1 MSLVDLRPAAD
12 LFGLLGV
19 LDHDDGPFGDGMAL
33 SEVERHEVRDILLN
47 VAQRLTDR
55 ALSIDSMRRRLGAI
69 VESLIA
75 VADALDGDCEDEGA
89 QCEDEG
95 AQCEDEGAQCDD
107 EGARLQVTPTMRAT
121 LETILTSPAARA
133 EMARYRQP

>member
-12 LFGLLGV
+12 LFGV
-19 LDHDDGPFGDGMAL
+19 LDHDDGPFGDGIAL

-69 VESLIA
+69 VESLIG
-75 VADALDGDCEDEGA
+75 VADALDGEADLEDGADREAACEDEGA

-95 AQCEDEGAQCDD
+95 EPDD
-107 EGARLQVTPTMRAT
+107 TGIADADG
-121 LETILTSPAARA
+121 RA
-133 EMARYRQP
+133 EQYSGSYRWTERCE

>member
-12 LFGLLGV
+12 LFGVLGQ
-19 LDHDDGPFGDGMAL
+19 LEIDDGPFGDGVAL
-33 SEVERHEVRDILLN
+33 SDAERLEVRTILLD

-69 VESLIA
+69 VESLIG
-75 VADALDGDCEDEGA
+75 VADALNGDPDLEDGADREAACEDEGA

-95 AQCEDEGAQCDD
+95 CPDDNGMADADGAAEQGFLHC
-107 EGARLQVTPTMRAT
+107 GGFSARS
-121 LETILTSPAARA
+121 IS
-133 EMARYRQP
+133 

>member
-19 LDHDDGPFGDGMAL
+19 LDHDDGPFGDGIAL
-33 SEVERHEVRDILLN
+33 TEIERIEVRTILLD

-69 VESLIA
+69 VESLIG
-75 VADALDGDCEDEGA
+75 VADALDGDPDIEDGA
-89 QCEDEG
+89 DQEIV
-95 AQCEDEGAQCDD
+95 CEDEGAQCDD
-107 EGARLQVTPTMRAT
+107 EGCLDDNGMADAYGAAEQGFLDCCGFSARS
-121 LETILTSPAARA
+121 IS
-133 EMARYRQP
+133 

>member
-1 MSLVDLRPAAD
+1 MSVLDLRPAAD

-19 LDHDDGPFGDGMAL
+19 LDHDDGPFGDGIAL

-55 ALSIDSMRRRLGAI
+55 ALSIDSMRRRLGAV
-69 VESLIA
+69 VESLIG
-75 VADALDGDCEDEGA
+75 VADTLDGDTDLEDGADQEAVCEDEGA

-95 AQCEDEGAQCDD
+95 CADD
-107 EGARLQVTPTMRAT
+107 NGIADTDGLAEQRGTRHLYGGYVT
-121 LETILTSPAARA
+121 
-133 EMARYRQP
+133 